1 MASKIFKSILAVAFI
16 VLIATAVFVINET
29 YQSFTTSQSEVL
41 KAETQVIAHGISRF
55 GLGFLDGL
63 DESDYRVTVIDHE
76 GNVIYD
82 NSGSDIT
89 AMDNHLNREEIREA
103 LNTGYGNCIR
113 RSSTML
119 EKAIYTA
126 ILLPDGNI
134 IRLSSNYPSI
144 INILSAT
151 VQPLLMVLIFIAGLS
166 LFIAY
171 HLTNRIVQPLN
182 ELNIDAPEEGEYY
195 QEIRP
200 IMEKISSQQQM
211 INHDKEELKRS
222 RQEFETITANMNEGV
237 ILLNSENVIVE
248 INRAAEKILGIDQ
261 KIVGESLDN
270 LPLHDYFKGLVSEVP
285 YSQRAS
291 RNTKIQGKRYVLE
304 ASPIILEGKLVG
316 TVLLMFDDS
325 YKEANERFRREF
337 ASNVSHEMKTPLQTI
352 SGYAELLKND
362 LVREEDRSSCA
373 EKIFTESQRMMRMV
387 EDVIKLSH
395 MDDEM
400 AVIRKERVDL
410 YRLCSKYVDNLR
422 KEITNGITVSM
433 EGESSY
439 VYGNTELLE
448 SIIHNLCDNAIKYNT
463 ENGSVTVS
471 VTNDE
476 KSVFLKVADTGIGI
490 DKKDQQQIFE
500 RFYRTDKSRSKVG
513 GGTGLG
519 LSIVK
524 HACILNGGTIEVQSE
539 PGKGS
544 VFTATFPRA

>member
-1 MASKIFKSILAVAFI
+1 
-16 VLIATAVFVINET
+16 
-29 YQSFTTSQSEVL
+29 
-41 KAETQVIAHGISRF
+41 
-55 GLGFLDGL
+55 
-63 DESDYRVTVIDHE
+63 
-76 GNVIYD
+76 
-82 NSGSDIT
+82 
-89 AMDNHLNREEIREA
+89 
-103 LNTGYGNCIR
+103 
-113 RSSTML
+113 
-119 EKAIYTA
+119 
-126 ILLPDGNI
+126 
-134 IRLSSNYPSI
+134 
-144 INILSAT
+144 
-151 VQPLLMVLIFIAGLS
+151 
-166 LFIAY
+166 
-171 HLTNRIVQPLN
+171 
-182 ELNIDAPEEGEYY
+182 
-195 QEIRP
+195 
-200 IMEKISSQQQM
+200 
-211 INHDKEELKRS
+211 
-222 RQEFETITANMNEGV
+222 
-237 ILLNSENVIVE
+237 
-248 INRAAEKILGIDQ
+248 
-261 KIVGESLDN
+261 
-270 LPLHDYFKGLVSEVP
+270 LHDYFKGLVSEVP

-544 VFTATFPRA
+544 VFTATFPKA

>member
-439 VYGNTELLE
+439 VYGNMELLE
-448 SIIHNLCDNAIKYNT
+448 SIIHNL
-463 ENGSVTVS
+463 
-471 VTNDE
+471 
-476 KSVFLKVADTGIGI
+476 
-490 DKKDQQQIFE
+490 
-500 RFYRTDKSRSKVG
+500 
-513 GGTGLG
+513 
-519 LSIVK
+519 
-524 HACILNGGTIEVQSE
+524 
-539 PGKGS
+539 
-544 VFTATFPRA
+544 